1 MLPPQANLTGS
12 KVWGGGE
19 DVIFPVMLSLCYVK
33 LCSHCGIPTSP
44 NLQQQLSFHN
54 FCITSVHWFYCPAP
68 LLTVYT
74 ATRTAVTSPQ
84 LVTFKRMKLA
94 LVPSPVM
101 GKRAPSHHAHATSSS
116 MYSSFSHI
124 CLTAEGLCCEWLH
137 FAKQTKPKQSCHL
150 TQHAYL
156 NSQDLVLDILWRFR
170 KKKKKKSQCHSIFR
184 QANNRK
190 MVVWNWTK
198 VVYSQRNTV
207 GQEQMLKDGQKV
219 GVSQCPNNHIPHN
232 LQNSRFWNCL
242 RQK

>member
-1 MLPPQANLTGS
+1 MLPLQANLPGS
-12 KVWGGGE
+12 KVRGGGG

-94 LVPSPVM
+94 LVPVPVM
-101 GKRAPSHHAHATSSS
+101 GKRAPSHHAHATSS

-170 KKKKKKSQCHSIFR
+170 KKKKKKVSAIVYLGKQIIEKWWFGIEPR
-184 QANNRK
+184 LYIPKGTQWAKNRCSR
-190 MVVWNWTK
+190 MDRRW
-198 VVYSQRNTV
+198 VY
-207 GQEQMLKDGQKV
+207 
-219 GVSQCPNNHIPHN
+219 QCPNNHIPHN